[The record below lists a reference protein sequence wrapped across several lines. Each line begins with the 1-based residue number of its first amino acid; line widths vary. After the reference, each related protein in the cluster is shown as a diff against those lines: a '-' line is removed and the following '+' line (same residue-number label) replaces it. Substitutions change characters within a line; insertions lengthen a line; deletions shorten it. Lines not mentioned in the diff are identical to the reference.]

1 METNQLPPDLRASI
15 LDFVRLRVAE
25 GFLTPDEI
33 LERGL
38 DTFADSPGCDFD
50 TLQELLLRHTR
61 EAVRA
66 HCEAQKHW
74 PTETDCDRLD
84 FAFYRLEE
92 EAGIVARQNFADCQT
107 CGHHEIQGEIQAL
120 QQHRPVMG
128 YTFYHEQDT
137 ERLVDD
143 GTLYLAFGAIEA
155 SAQAE
160 ATVARRI
167 VAVLQ
172 EAGLT
177 VTWNGSTKTR
187 ILIEDLDWKK
197 RRRCKRLP

>member
-1 METNQLPPDLRASI
+1 METNELPPDLRTSVLEFI
-15 LDFVRLRVAE
+15 RLRVAE
-25 GFLTPDEI
+25 GFLTEDEI

-50 TLQELLLRHTR
+50 ALQALILRHTR
-61 EAVRA
+61 EAMIA
-66 HCEAQKHW
+66 HREAQKHW

-92 EAGIVARQNFADCQT
+92 EAGIVARQNFTDCQT
-107 CGHHEIQGEIQAL
+107 CGHYEIQGELQAR
-120 QQHRPVMG
+120 QKQRPVVG

-137 ERLVDD
+137 EHLVDD
-143 GTLYLAFGAIEA
+143 GTLYLAFGAVEA
-155 SAQAE
+155 GEPAELAVAQRVV
-160 ATVARRI
+160 TVLR
-167 VAVLQ
+167 

-187 ILIEDLDWKK
+187 ILVQDLDWKK
-197 RRRCKRLP
+197 RREG